1 MPRITVNNI
10 DLYYEL
16 HGPEDG
22 EVIVLS
28 NGIMMSTASWYF
40 QTQALSKHFRVLLYD
55 CRGMWQSDHPEG
67 PYSMEL
73 HADDLAALL
82 DALGN

>member
-10 DLYYEL
+10 NLYYEL

-40 QTQALSKHFRVLLYD
+40 QTQALSKHFRV
-55 CRGMWQSDHPEG
+55 
-67 PYSMEL
+67 
-73 HADDLAALL
+73 
-82 DALGN
+82 